1 MSHHKLDATELYYA
15 YPGGNKA
22 IEGISFHIGH
32 GEAVGIVGANG
43 AGKSTL
49 LMLIMG
55 LIFPDSGK
63 IYVGDTA
70 LTKKTLPLVRRHLGM
85 ILQNPDDQLF
95 MPTVYEDVA
104 FGPRNMKLDEEEV
117 EQRVRQAL
125 EVMGI
130 SHLANRP
137 PYRLSGGEKRAAAIA
152 AVMAMSPDLLIM
164 DEPTTHLDPRARR
177 RIMEIIQSFQH
188 TRIIASHDMDMIL
201 ELCPRTIVLK
211 EGRIAADGETKAI
224 LTNQKL
230 LEDCDLEMPLSLQN
244 CPVCGRSK

>member
-1 MSHHKLDATELYYA
+1 MSHHKLDAKDLYYA

-22 IEGISFHIGH
+22 IDGITFHISH

-49 LMLIMG
+49 LMLLMG
-55 LIFPDSGK
+55 LLFPDSGS
-63 IYVGDTA
+63 ICVGDVT
-70 LTKKTLPLVRRHLGM
+70 LTPKTLPLIRRHLGM

-104 FGPRNMKLDEEEV
+104 FGPRNMKLDEKEV
-117 EQRVRQAL
+117 DHCVQQAL
-125 EVMGI
+125 ELMGI
-130 SHLANRP
+130 SHLSNRP

-164 DEPTTHLDPRARR
+164 DEPTAHLDPRARR
-177 RIMEIIQSFQH
+177 RIMEIIKGFEH

-201 ELCPRTIVLK
+201 ELCPRTIVLRS
-211 EGRIAADGETKAI
+211 GRVAADGETKAI
-224 LTNQKL
+224 LTNQQL